1 MQSFEYFHH
10 PLYMKINLSTNEL
23 FQFCSHPLV
32 SIQKKKKKNG
42 PVIEKLL
49 VVGHS
54 GYEVEELVV
63 RDRVGSDDLP
73 REFVHAP
80 RQDEVSKGDEVEDN
94 GAQDGQDH
102 GQVTE
107 VRDSEVEKILHPLAE
122 ARYVTDRVL
131 HGLGHLLDRLQPL
144 LQTFLL
150 FLEKRRK
157 LHDRE
162 HVFFKRK

>member
-1 MQSFEYFHH
+1 ME
-10 PLYMKINLSTNEL
+10 INLSTNEL

-32 SIQKKKKKNG
+32 SIQKKKRNG

-63 RDRVGSDDLP
+63 RDRVGPDDLP

-94 GAQDGQDH
+94 GGQDGQDH

-107 VRDSEVEKILHPLAE
+107 VRDSEVEKILHPFAE

-150 FLEKRRK
+150 FLQEKGKKVTR
-157 LHDRE
+157 
-162 HVFFKRK
+162 

>member
-1 MQSFEYFHH
+1 MFPF
-10 PLYMKINLSTNEL
+10 K
-23 FQFCSHPLV
+23 
-32 SIQKKKKKNG
+32 KKKKKNG

-63 RDRVGSDDLP
+63 RDRVGPDDLP